1 MAQEDGAGI
10 GVDREKGRST
20 RVGCY
25 PRPFVG
31 WHAGTF
37 RSLCSRGVLIVA
49 SPALR
54 DNPLRSSRVAFC
66 SCFVWW
72 FCNYVCDRDWPVT
85 FNVGISHGGVLAV

>member
-1 MAQEDGAGI
+1 MQASAWTGRRDAAPESGA
-10 GVDREKGRST
+10 T
-20 RVGCY
+20 
-25 PRPFVG
+25 PAPL
-31 WHAGTF
+31 WAGTPE
-37 RSLCSRGVLIVA
+37 RSALSVAGGVLIVA